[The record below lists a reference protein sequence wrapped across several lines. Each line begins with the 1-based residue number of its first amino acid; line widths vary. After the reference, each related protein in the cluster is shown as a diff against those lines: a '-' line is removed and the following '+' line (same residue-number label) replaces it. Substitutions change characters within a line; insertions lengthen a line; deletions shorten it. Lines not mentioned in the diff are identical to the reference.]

1 MDTNPLF
8 TLALGLASPWRVTET
23 IFDADQRLLDLRLA
37 YADSAHFPCP
47 SCGVADCPV
56 YDADEKQWRH
66 LDFFVSVQPSELAHH
81 SFVIDASVWRHYVR
95 HHPIITYDA

>member
-23 IFDADQRLLDLRLA
+23 IFDADQRRLDLRLA

-66 LDFFVSVQPSELAHH
+66 MDFFQHQ
-81 SFVIDASVWRHYVR
+81 AS
-95 HHPIITYDA
+95 